1 MESKSIE
8 DMTKLENSH
17 FKGLIEKASDSKKI
31 ELLAQWAL
39 CEFDLFY
46 SRFQVITESA
56 KTAFESRDYQASLT
70 ISEKRLS
77 LYSDSMYKLGENLSE
92 AFSPISWDQGLWE
105 VIEEKYRQLVK
116 NRYEGDLAI
125 AYIHSVRRA
134 LLLGEWSPV
143 EYSFDVP
150 SKANKN
156 YSYFL
161 FETFRAETITT
172 ELLLDILSVPGFNVQ
187 YRELNVDAMLAAQRV
202 KDDLDYR
209 FSTYKIQKIEVI
221 KGEFYRNRG
230 AYIVGR
236 IVLDKLSNVPLVIAL
251 LNEEK
256 GIYVDAILTSESA
269 TFNIFSTTRANFHVN
284 NEYYHELS
292 EFLHSIIPKRT
303 LGLSY
308 STIGFNHFGKVAVME
323 ELKEELLS
331 NDGKFDFAIGFK
343 GTVAIGFQSRQSGYN
358 LKVIRNSPTE
368 QYKWGMFEGVPS
380 VLEKYSRVHVI
391 NRTGSMLDNI
401 IFYRVKLERIWF
413 SDALLEELLKEA
425 SECVTLKDNFLFFRH
440 LIVQRRLT
448 PLPVYLETSSQA
460 ESEAAV
466 INLGH
471 CIKNNMA
478 ANIFN
483 KDLDAR
489 NYGVGV
495 FGGVYLFDYDALE
508 KFTEVKIRTN
518 QNQFEG
524 EEEIPDWFFE
534 DGVVFLPEE
543 IESGLRI
550 PSRSLRRLFREV
562 HGDLLKV
569 DYYERIQEELRLGK
583 VPSVRVYPER
593 YQIKK
598 EVKAKHYSSN

>member
-1 MESKSIE
+1 MESKSIR

-56 KTAFESRDYQASLT
+56 KTAFETRDYQASLI
-70 ISEKRLS
+70 ISKKRLS
-77 LYSDSMYKLGENLSE
+77 LYSDSMYKLGENLSD
-92 AFSPISWDQGLWE
+92 AFSPISRDQGLWE
-105 VIEEKYRQLVK
+105 VIEEKYRQLVR
-116 NRYEGDLAI
+116 NRYEGDLAL

-143 EYSFDVP
+143 DYSFDVP

-156 YSYFL
+156 YSDFL
-161 FETFRAETITT
+161 FETFHTEAITT
-172 ELLLDILSVPGFNVQ
+172 DLLLDILRVPGFNVQ
-187 YRELNVDAMLAAQRV
+187 YRELKVDAMLAAQRV
-202 KDDLDYR
+202 KGDLDDR

-236 IVLDKLSNVPLVIAL
+236 IVLDNLSNVPLVIAL

-256 GIYVDAILTSESA
+256 GIYVDAILTSESVA
-269 TFNIFSTTRANFHVN
+269 FNIFSTTRANFHVN

-303 LGLSY
+303 LALSY

-368 QYKWGMFEGVPS
+368 QYKWGLFEGVPS

-413 SDALLEELLKEA
+413 TNALLEELLNEA
-425 SECVTLKDNFLFFRH
+425 SECVTLQGNFLFFRH

-448 PLPVYLETSSQA
+448 PLPVYLETSSKA

-524 EEEIPDWFFE
+524 EEEIPEWFFE

-562 HGDLLKV
+562 HGDLLQV
-569 DYYERIQEELRLGK
+569 GYYERIQEELRVGK

-598 EVKAKHYSSN
+598 KV

>member
-1 MESKSIE
+1 MESKSIR

-56 KTAFESRDYQASLT
+56 KTAFETRDYQASLI
-70 ISEKRLS
+70 ISKKRLS
-77 LYSDSMYKLGENLSE
+77 LYSDSMYKLGENLSD
-92 AFSPISWDQGLWE
+92 AFSPISRDQGLWE
-105 VIEEKYRQLVK
+105 VIEEKYRQLVR
-116 NRYEGDLAI
+116 NRYEGDLAL

-143 EYSFDVP
+143 DYSFDVP

-156 YSYFL
+156 YSDFL
-161 FETFRAETITT
+161 FETFHTEAITT
-172 ELLLDILSVPGFNVQ
+172 DILLDILRVPGFNVQ
-187 YRELNVDAMLAAQRV
+187 YRELKVDAMLAAQRV
-202 KDDLDYR
+202 KGDLDDR

-236 IVLDKLSNVPLVIAL
+236 IVLDNLSNVPLVIAL

-269 TFNIFSTTRANFHVN
+269 AFNIFSTTRANFHVN

-413 SDALLEELLKEA
+413 TNALLEELLNEA
-425 SECVTLKDNFLFFRH
+425 SECVTLQGNFLFFRH

-448 PLPVYLETSSQA
+448 PLPVYLEPSSQA

-524 EEEIPDWFFE
+524 EEEIPEWFFE

-562 HGDLLKV
+562 HGDLLRV
-569 DYYERIQEELRLGK
+569 DYYERIQDELRVGK

-598 EVKAKHYSSN
+598 KV

>member
-1 MESKSIE
+1 MESKSIR

-56 KTAFESRDYQASLT
+56 KTAFETRDYQASLI
-70 ISEKRLS
+70 ISKKRLS
-77 LYSDSMYKLGENLSE
+77 LYSDSMYKLGENLSD
-92 AFSPISWDQGLWE
+92 AFSPISRDQGLWE
-105 VIEEKYRQLVK
+105 VIEEKYRQLVR
-116 NRYEGDLAI
+116 NRYEGDLAL

-143 EYSFDVP
+143 DYSFDVP

-156 YSYFL
+156 YSDFL
-161 FETFRAETITT
+161 FETFHTEAITT
-172 ELLLDILSVPGFNVQ
+172 DLLLDILRVPGFNVQ
-187 YRELNVDAMLAAQRV
+187 YRDLKVDAMLAAQRV
-202 KDDLDYR
+202 KGDLDEK

-236 IVLDKLSNVPLVIAL
+236 IVLDNLSNVPLVIAL

-269 TFNIFSTTRANFHVN
+269 AFNIFSTTRANFHVN

-292 EFLHSIIPKRT
+292 EFLHSIIPKRS
-303 LGLSY
+303 LGLAY

-413 SDALLEELLKEA
+413 TNALLEELLNEA
-425 SECVTLKDNFLFFRH
+425 SECVTLQGNFLFFRH

-524 EEEIPDWFFE
+524 EEEIPEWFFE

-562 HGDLLKV
+562 HGDLLQV
-569 DYYERIQEELRLGK
+569 GYYERIQDELRVGK

-598 EVKAKHYSSN
+598 KV

>member
-1 MESKSIE
+1 MESKSIR

-56 KTAFESRDYQASLT
+56 KTAFETRDYQASLI
-70 ISEKRLS
+70 ISKKRLS
-77 LYSDSMYKLGENLSE
+77 LYSDSMYKLGENLSD
-92 AFSPISWDQGLWE
+92 AFSPISRDQGLWE
-105 VIEEKYRQLVK
+105 VIEEKYRQLVR
-116 NRYEGDLAI
+116 NRYEGDLAL

-143 EYSFDVP
+143 DYSFDVP

-156 YSYFL
+156 YSDFL
-161 FETFRAETITT
+161 FETFHTEAITT
-172 ELLLDILSVPGFNVQ
+172 DLLLDILRVPGFNVQ
-187 YRELNVDAMLAAQRV
+187 YRELKVDAMLAAQRV
-202 KDDLDYR
+202 KGDLDDR

-236 IVLDKLSNVPLVIAL
+236 IVLDNLSNVPLVIAL

-269 TFNIFSTTRANFHVN
+269 AFNIFSTTRANFHVN

-292 EFLHSIIPKRT
+292 EFLHSIIPKRS
-303 LGLSY
+303 LGLAY

-413 SDALLEELLKEA
+413 TNALLEELLNEA
-425 SECVTLKDNFLFFRH
+425 SECVTLQGNFLFFRH

-524 EEEIPDWFFE
+524 EEEIPEWFFE

-562 HGDLLKV
+562 HGDLLQV
-569 DYYERIQEELRLGK
+569 GYYERIQEELRVGK
-583 VPSVRVYPER
+583 VPSVRVYPEQ

-598 EVKAKHYSSN
+598 KV

>member
-1 MESKSIE
+1 MESKSIR

-56 KTAFESRDYQASLT
+56 KTAFETRDYQASLI
-70 ISEKRLS
+70 ISKKRLS
-77 LYSDSMYKLGENLSE
+77 LYSDSMYKLGENLSD
-92 AFSPISWDQGLWE
+92 AFSPISRDQGLWE
-105 VIEEKYRQLVK
+105 VIEEKYRQLVR
-116 NRYEGDLAI
+116 NRYEGDLAL

-143 EYSFDVP
+143 DYSFDVP

-156 YSYFL
+156 YSDFL
-161 FETFRAETITT
+161 FETFHKEAITT
-172 ELLLDILSVPGFNVQ
+172 DLLLDILRVPGFNVQ
-187 YRELNVDAMLAAQRV
+187 YRELKVDAMLAAQRV
-202 KDDLDYR
+202 KGDLDDR

-236 IVLDKLSNVPLVIAL
+236 IVLDNLSNVPLVIAL

-269 TFNIFSTTRANFHVN
+269 AFNIFSTTRANFHVN

-413 SDALLEELLKEA
+413 TNALLEELLNEA
-425 SECVTLKDNFLFFRH
+425 SECVTLQGNFLFFRH

-524 EEEIPDWFFE
+524 EEEIPEWFFE

-562 HGDLLKV
+562 HGDLLQV
-569 DYYERIQEELRLGK
+569 GYYERIQDELRVGE
-583 VPSVRVYPER
+583 VPSVRVYPEQ

-598 EVKAKHYSSN
+598 KV

>member
-1 MESKSIE
+1 MESKSIR

-56 KTAFESRDYQASLT
+56 KTAFETRDYQASLI
-70 ISEKRLS
+70 ISKKRLS
-77 LYSDSMYKLGENLSE
+77 LYSDSMYKLGENLSD
-92 AFSPISWDQGLWE
+92 AFSPISRDQGLWE
-105 VIEEKYRQLVK
+105 VIEEKYRQLVR
-116 NRYEGDLAI
+116 NRYEGDLAL

-143 EYSFDVP
+143 DYSFDVP

-156 YSYFL
+156 YSDFL
-161 FETFRAETITT
+161 FETFHTEAITT
-172 ELLLDILSVPGFNVQ
+172 DLLLDILRVPGFNVQ
-187 YRELNVDAMLAAQRV
+187 YRELKVDAMLAAQRV
-202 KDDLDYR
+202 KGDLDDR

-236 IVLDKLSNVPLVIAL
+236 IVLDNLSNVPLVIAL

-269 TFNIFSTTRANFHVN
+269 AFNIFSTTRANFHVN

-413 SDALLEELLKEA
+413 TNALLEELLNEA
-425 SECVTLKDNFLFFRH
+425 SECVTLQGNFLFFRH

-524 EEEIPDWFFE
+524 EEEIPEWFFE

-569 DYYERIQEELRLGK
+569 DYYEKIQDDLRVGK

-598 EVKAKHYSSN
+598 KV

>member
-1 MESKSIE
+1 MESKSIR

-56 KTAFESRDYQASLT
+56 KTAFETRDYQASLI
-70 ISEKRLS
+70 ISKKRLS
-77 LYSDSMYKLGENLSE
+77 LYSDSMYKLGENLSD
-92 AFSPISWDQGLWE
+92 AFSPISRDQGLWE
-105 VIEEKYRQLVK
+105 VIEEKYRQLVR
-116 NRYEGDLAI
+116 NRYEGDLAL

-143 EYSFDVP
+143 DYSFDVP

-156 YSYFL
+156 YSDFL
-161 FETFRAETITT
+161 FETFHTEAITT
-172 ELLLDILSVPGFNVQ
+172 DLLLDILRVPGFNVQ
-187 YRELNVDAMLAAQRV
+187 YRELKVDAMLAAQRV
-202 KDDLDYR
+202 KGDLDDR

-236 IVLDKLSNVPLVIAL
+236 IVLDNLSNVPLVIAL

-269 TFNIFSTTRANFHVN
+269 AFNIFSTTRANFHVN

-292 EFLHSIIPKRT
+292 EFLHSIIPKRS
-303 LGLSY
+303 LGLAY

-413 SDALLEELLKEA
+413 TNALLEELLNEA
-425 SECVTLKDNFLFFRH
+425 SECVTLQGNFLFFRH

-524 EEEIPDWFFE
+524 EEEIPEWFFE

-562 HGDLLKV
+562 HGDLLQV
-569 DYYERIQEELRLGK
+569 GYYERIQDDLRVGI

-598 EVKAKHYSSN
+598 KV

>member
-1 MESKSIE
+1 
-8 DMTKLENSH
+8 MTQSENTH

-31 ELLAQWAL
+31 DLLAQWAL

-46 SRFQVITESA
+46 SSFQTITESA
-56 KTAFESRDYQASLT
+56 KTAFETRDYQASLT
-70 ISEKRLS
+70 ISRKRLS
-77 LYSDSMYKLGENLSE
+77 LYSDSMFKLGEKLAD
-92 AFSPISWDQGLWE
+92 AFSPISRDQALWE
-105 VIEEKYRQLVK
+105 VIEEKYRQLVR
-116 NRYEGDLAI
+116 NRYEGDLAL
-125 AYIHSVRRA
+125 AYIHSVRRS
-134 LLLGEWSPV
+134 LFLGEWSPV
-143 EYSFDVP
+143 AYSFDTP
-150 SKANKN
+150 SKANTN
-156 YSYFL
+156 FSNFL
-161 FETFRAETITT
+161 FETFQTELITT
-172 ELLLDILSVPGFNVQ
+172 DLLIDILRVPGFKVQ
-187 YRELNVDAMLAAQRV
+187 YRELKVDAMLAAQRV
-202 KDDLDYR
+202 KAELDDR

-236 IVLDKLSNVPLVIAL
+236 IVLDNQSKVPLVIAL
-251 LNEEK
+251 LNDEK

-292 EFLHSIIPKRT
+292 EFLHSIIPKRS
-303 LGLSY
+303 LGLAY

-331 NDGKFDFAIGFK
+331 TDGKLDFAIGFK
-343 GTVAIGFQSRQSGYN
+343 GTVAIGFQSTQSGYN
-358 LKVIRNSPTE
+358 LKVIRNTPTE
-368 QYKWGMFEGVPS
+368 QYKWGVFEGVPS
-380 VLEKYSRVHVI
+380 VLEKYGRVHVI

-401 IFYRVKLERIWF
+401 IFYRVKLERAWF
-413 SDALLEELLKEA
+413 TNALLQELLNDA
-425 SECVTLKDNFLFFRH
+425 SECVTLQGESLFFRH
-440 LIVQRRLT
+440 LIVQSKLI
-448 PLPVYLETSSQA
+448 PLPVYLENSSQA
-460 ESEAAV
+460 ESEAAI

-508 KFTEVKIRTN
+508 QFTEVKIRTN

-524 EEEIPDWFFE
+524 EEDIPEWFFE
-534 DGVVFLPEE
+534 DGVIFLPEE

-550 PSRSLRRLFREV
+550 PNRFLRQLFREV
-562 HGDLLKV
+562 HGDLLQV
-569 DYYERIQEELRLGK
+569 DYYERIQDELGVGK

-593 YQIKK
+593 FQI
-598 EVKAKHYSSN
+598 N

>member
-1 MESKSIE
+1 
-8 DMTKLENSH
+8 MTKLENSH

-31 ELLAQWAL
+31 ELLAQWTL

-56 KTAFESRDYQASLT
+56 KTAFETRDYQASLT
-70 ISEKRLS
+70 ISKKRLS
-77 LYSDSMYKLGENLSE
+77 LYSDSMYKLGENLSD
-92 AFSPISWDQGLWE
+92 AFTPTSTDQGLWE
-105 VIEEKYRQLVK
+105 VIEEKYRQLVR
-116 NRYEGDLAI
+116 NRYEGDLAL

-143 EYSFDVP
+143 DYSFDVP

-156 YSYFL
+156 YSDFL
-161 FETFRAETITT
+161 FETFHTEAITT
-172 ELLLDILSVPGFNVQ
+172 DLLLDILRVPGFNVQ
-187 YRELNVDAMLAAQRV
+187 YRELKVDAMLAAQRV
-202 KDDLDYR
+202 KGDLDDR

-236 IVLDKLSNVPLVIAL
+236 IVLDNLSNVPLVIAL

-269 TFNIFSTTRANFHVN
+269 AFNIFSTTRANFHVN

-413 SDALLEELLKEA
+413 TNALLEELLNEA
-425 SECVTLKDNFLFFRH
+425 SECVTLQGNFLFFRH

-524 EEEIPDWFFE
+524 EEEIPEWFFE

-562 HGDLLKV
+562 HGDLLQV
-569 DYYERIQEELRLGK
+569 GYYERIQDELRVGK

-598 EVKAKHYSSN
+598 KV

>member
-1 MESKSIE
+1 MESKSIR

-31 ELLAQWAL
+31 ELLAQWTL

-56 KTAFESRDYQASLT
+56 KTAFETRDYQASLI
-70 ISEKRLS
+70 ISKKRLS
-77 LYSDSMYKLGENLSE
+77 LYSDSMYKLGENLSD
-92 AFSPISWDQGLWE
+92 AFSPISRDQGLWE
-105 VIEEKYRQLVK
+105 VIEEKYRQLVR
-116 NRYEGDLAI
+116 NRYEGDLAL

-143 EYSFDVP
+143 DYSFDVP

-156 YSYFL
+156 YSDFL
-161 FETFRAETITT
+161 FETFHTEAITT
-172 ELLLDILSVPGFNVQ
+172 DLLLDILRVPGFNVQ
-187 YRELNVDAMLAAQRV
+187 YRELKVDAMLAAQRV
-202 KDDLDYR
+202 KGDLDDR

-236 IVLDKLSNVPLVIAL
+236 IVLDNLSNVPLVIAL

-269 TFNIFSTTRANFHVN
+269 AFNIFSTTRANFHVN

-413 SDALLEELLKEA
+413 TNALLEELLNEA
-425 SECVTLKDNFLFFRH
+425 SECVTLQGNFLFFRH

-524 EEEIPDWFFE
+524 EEEIPEWFFE

-562 HGDLLKV
+562 HGDLLQV
-569 DYYERIQEELRLGK
+569 GYYERIQDELRVGK
-583 VPSVRVYPER
+583 VPSVRVYPEQ

-598 EVKAKHYSSN
+598 KV

>member
-1 MESKSIE
+1 
-8 DMTKLENSH
+8 MTKLENSH

-56 KTAFESRDYQASLT
+56 KTAFETRDYQASLI
-70 ISEKRLS
+70 ISKKRLS
-77 LYSDSMYKLGENLSE
+77 LYSDSMYKLGENLSD
-92 AFSPISWDQGLWE
+92 AFSPISRDQGLWE
-105 VIEEKYRQLVK
+105 VIEEKYRQLVR
-116 NRYEGDLAI
+116 NRYEGDLAL

-143 EYSFDVP
+143 DYSFDVP

-156 YSYFL
+156 YSDFL
-161 FETFRAETITT
+161 FETFHTEAITT
-172 ELLLDILSVPGFNVQ
+172 DLLLDILRVPGFNVQ
-187 YRELNVDAMLAAQRV
+187 YRELKVDAMLAAQRV
-202 KDDLDYR
+202 KGDLDDR
-209 FSTYKIQKIEVI
+209 LSTYKIQKIEVI

-236 IVLDKLSNVPLVIAL
+236 IVLDNLSNVPLVIAL

-256 GIYVDAILTSESA
+256 GIYVDAILTSESVA
-269 TFNIFSTTRANFHVN
+269 FNIFSTTRANFHVN

-331 NDGKFDFAIGFK
+331 SDGKFDFAIGFK

-413 SDALLEELLKEA
+413 TNALLEELLNEA
-425 SECVTLKDNFLFFRH
+425 SECVTLQGNFLFFRH

-508 KFTEVKIRTN
+508 KFTEVKVRTN
-518 QNQFEG
+518 QNQLEG
-524 EEEIPDWFFE
+524 EEEIPEWFFE

-562 HGDLLKV
+562 HGDLLQV
-569 DYYERIQEELRLGK
+569 GYYERIQEELRVGK
-583 VPSVRVYPER
+583 VPSVRVYPEQ

-598 EVKAKHYSSN
+598 KV